1 MATNVVKKPDARQSI
16 RDRVSAAEWQMRVDL
31 AACYRLIAYFRW
43 TDMIY
48 THISARVPGEPDHF
62 LINAYG
68 LMFDEIKA
76 SNLVKVDHDGNL
88 LDDPAGLGINP
99 AGFTIHSAVHMARRD
114 VDCVLHTHTAAGM
127 AVASQKQG
135 LLPLNQHAMRF
146 HNRIGYHD
154 YEGVALDLDERGRL
168 QKNLGDKFVLI
179 LRNHGLLTCGRTVR
193 EAFDLMYYLQ
203 RSCEAQVVAQSTGA
217 ELILGSDVVAEL
229 VARQFERPERPSAR
243 KDWPALTRLLDRTD
257 ASYKD

>member
-1 MATNVVKKPDARQSI
+1 MATNVVKKPDTRKTLRQ
-16 RDRVSAAEWQMRVDL
+16 RVSPEEWQMRVDL

-48 THISARVPGEPDHF
+48 THISARVPGERDHF

-76 SNLVKVDHDGNL
+76 SNLVKVDHEGNL
-88 LDDPAGLGINP
+88 IDDPTDLGINP
-99 AGFTIHSAVHMARRD
+99 AGFVIHSAIHMERQD

-135 LLPLNQHAMRF
+135 LLMLNQHSMRF

-154 YEGVALDLDERGRL
+154 YEGVALDLDERSRL

-217 ELILGSDVVAEL
+217 ELILGDTTLAEH
-229 VARQFERPERPSAR
+229 VARQFEKPNRPSAR
-243 KDWPALTRLLDRTD
+243 KDWPALTRMLDRTD
-257 ASYKD
+257 PSYKD